1 MCKMHLQ
8 RKKHKV
14 IFNTMAAITY
24 KLITGINIQKQMFS
38 SKDLYDYLQVNLV
51 FMCVCACVCVCV
63 CVCVLVDGCE
73 EQEKKFS

>member
-1 MCKMHLQ
+1 
-8 RKKHKV
+8 
-14 IFNTMAAITY
+14 MAAITY

-63 CVCVLVDGCE
+63 CVCVCWLMAVKNR
-73 EQEKKFS
+73 KKNSANNNIHCIQINHFRF